1 MPCCGVSIGVNSH
14 LPKQLVGPSGASI
27 AVDTLVQ
34 GVNTP
39 GTFCGNH
46 VASANHMFFFQ
57 KLGHAA
63 PPHTSNPSYIAL
75 LFSEM
80 RTKWEGDQFQQDC
93 EETHTLKKAHLEEQS
108 KITIIVT
115 AVQPAPMGEHRLQ
128 ASKGFGNTDFYMLD
142 AGHVSEPSDKKIAQ
156 GIINTSVHTTL
167 TFGLLDL
174 NFPSEFLNNLMLK
187 FRIIK
192 HAMQIQAWHFFI
204 NIDPAKQD
212 MNSGL
217 HEAFINAGK

>member
-1 MPCCGVSIGVNSH
+1 
-14 LPKQLVGPSGASI
+14 
-27 AVDTLVQ
+27 
-34 GVNTP
+34 
-39 GTFCGNH
+39 
-46 VASANHMFFFQ
+46 
-57 KLGHAA
+57 
-63 PPHTSNPSYIAL
+63 
-75 LFSEM
+75 
-80 RTKWEGDQFQQDC
+80 
-93 EETHTLKKAHLEEQS
+93 
-108 KITIIVT
+108 
-115 AVQPAPMGEHRLQ
+115 MGEHRLQ